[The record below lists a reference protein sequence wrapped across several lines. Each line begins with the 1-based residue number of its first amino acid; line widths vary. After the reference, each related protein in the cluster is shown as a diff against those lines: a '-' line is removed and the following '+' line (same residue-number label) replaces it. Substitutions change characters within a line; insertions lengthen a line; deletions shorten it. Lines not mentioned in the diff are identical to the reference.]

1 MPYRNLI
8 PRRQPH
14 EIVLTAFIGASS
26 LPGALGLAP
35 LPASLRS
42 ETSGPMGRAVLCTLA
57 LGCLI
62 VVVGNLWPRPSDRR
76 KTSITAL
83 LIERLG
89 LVIATIGSFMYAG
102 AAWSYTGP
110 GAGVAL
116 GFVLGFA
123 VASSFLVWRITL
135 ALRELEKAQ

>member
-1 MPYRNLI
+1 MTTRRRCSPARAAPCPPGPAALAC
-8 PRRQPH
+8 PR
-14 EIVLTAFIGASS
+14 
-26 LPGALGLAP
+26 P
-35 LPASLRS
+35 L
-42 ETSGPMGRAVLCTLA
+42 GRAVLCPLPLA
-57 LGCLI
+57 CPI

-123 VASSFLVWRITL
+123 VASSFVVWRITL